1 MPLVAMG
8 TGSSCKFNSTDAYLR
23 VTMALGAGF
32 NHIDTAYDYLNLPGV
47 AAAIKD
53 VNRSSLFITSKVP
66 GCGVGIDPPCY
77 NGTANDTYQT
87 LQLLQTDYL
96 DLMLLHFP
104 PTIGCAA
111 SSGCQQAQD
120 QWRALEDIYFNSRK
134 LRAIGVSRYCQ
145 SCLECIAK
153 TARIMPMANQVA
165 YHVGMGG
172 DPVQLIS
179 YCKSHRIVIEAF
191 SPLDQGVVL
200 QNFTVGEKIA
210 QELNVSIAQVAL
222 GWLAQRQHVVITTS
236 TNNSAHLVEDRDLW
250 GFSLTPQNFADIDA
264 LPGPPGSICDH

>member
-1 MPLVAMG
+1 
-8 TGSSCKFNSTDAYLR
+8 
-23 VTMALGAGF
+23 
-32 NHIDTAYDYLNLPGV
+32 
-47 AAAIKD
+47 
-53 VNRSSLFITSKVP
+53 
-66 GCGVGIDPPCY
+66 
-77 NGTANDTYQT
+77 
-87 LQLLQTDYL
+87 
-96 DLMLLHFP
+96 
-104 PTIGCAA
+104 
-111 SSGCQQAQD
+111 
-120 QWRALEDIYFNSRK
+120 
-134 LRAIGVSRYCQ
+134 
-145 SCLECIAK
+145 
-153 TARIMPMANQVA
+153 
-165 YHVGMGG
+165 MGG